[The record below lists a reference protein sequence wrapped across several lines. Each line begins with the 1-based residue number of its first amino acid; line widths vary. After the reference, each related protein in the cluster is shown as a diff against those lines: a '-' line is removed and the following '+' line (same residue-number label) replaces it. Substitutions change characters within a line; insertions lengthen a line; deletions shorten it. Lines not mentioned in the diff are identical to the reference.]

1 MQFNEYLQIAN
12 SRMFGSIVTRELA
25 IAANHIT
32 NVDFFDES
40 LKNLS
45 PKNLPI
51 ICLEDDEGEKDISQS
66 MSLQLQ
72 YSRVF
77 TKALGLIAQ
86 PDSVTNFKK
95 LDMGI
100 IDLDAHSPDVILAEL
115 SIIFQYS
122 LLESYE
128 FSNYEKKL
136 RDGSIYEIV
145 EQKFSLKDIKKRGVE
160 KLVEGCIKDK
170 LRNYCSLSVKKR
182 LSNLKKIGMDIQELE
197 KEIDKYEKLSN
208 RRNEIIHE
216 VKYTPPD
223 IFEAIQYFQTCR
235 DIAKLIGATFNDEDA
250 KNYQYYIVEFFPED
264 KETT

>member
-1 MQFNEYLQIAN
+1 MNFKEYISIAN
-12 SRMFGSIVTRELA
+12 SRMFSSIVTRELA

-32 NVDFFDES
+32 NVDFFNES
-40 LKNLS
+40 LKKLS
-45 PKNLPI
+45 TKNLPI
-51 ICLEDDEGEKDISQS
+51 ITNEKEEDISTS
-66 MSLQLQ
+66 MRLQLE

-77 TKALGLIAQ
+77 AKALGLIAQ
-86 PDSVTNFKK
+86 PDSIVNFKELK
-95 LDMGI
+95 MDMT
-100 IDLDAHSPDVILAEL
+100 DLDAHNPDIILAEL

-145 EQKFSLKDIKKRGVE
+145 EQKFSLSDIKKRGLD

-170 LRNYCSLSVKKR
+170 LRNYFSLSVKKR
-182 LSNLKKIGMDIQELE
+182 LQNLKRIGLDAKALE
-197 KEIDKYEKLSN
+197 NEIEKYEKLSD

-223 IFEAIQYFQTCR
+223 IFEAIKYFQTCR
-235 DIAKLIGATFNDEDA
+235 DIAKLIGSAFNDEDA
-250 KNYQYYIVEFFPED
+250 KKYKYYIVDFFPED
-264 KETT
+264 KEAT